1 MAKGKYKQR
10 KDNRDATQLA
20 QSLARVRAQLAEEQ
34 KRLEATQQRAELD
47 ARLRSELTAAI
58 AARDAVCAPQLH
70 RISADRDAIRA
81 ATRQLDAASRD
92 LRRHWHKIAD
102 WGWEE
107 FGPEAFYA
115 LLTGNRATLNDGVVA
130 TRLSTAK
137 IEAIQRARGIR
148 KDAPLGFTA
157 EQKMALAK
165 AMAHATGVVL
175 PDDVADVDGPA
186 WEAYMRTVEGD
197 AAAMIAFKSP
207 PPWLNIV
214 TEDDHPV
221 SRILGAHPRVG
232 AITVEPPTPMPTV
245 TELSTGSAALR
256 DATVAA
262 GAPTA
267 AEALITTLQ
276 HNVTSACRS
285 KISSLVAGSSAYPAP
300 ADAAALQA
308 WYAVSAM
315 GAWGRNRTV
324 AHGRIAVAAAA
335 AVPFWLPPGHT
346 IAYLDSE
353 PLSGEDIEDMRIPFA
368 QVLVTFAEPARLPSI
383 DSGVLHDDPR
393 MRWIDHLAGSNTGL
407 PDSRDMMIA
416 STDNFQS
423 PIPTLWDAIAARGA
437 HVEAVLLLADAH
449 GRLDDLFGW
458 CVAVPSDTAG
468 ASLGRWVI
476 PASRNTTSYANLIA
490 NAAAVAA
497 WADWHRPGHTRL
509 PDEQEAIAE
518 PGNGRAQKR
527 PADTVH
533 VLNVTATTPNDEQ
546 RSAKGEPTGRTT
558 APHRRRGHWRRQ
570 HFGPGRAQTRRVR
583 IAPVMVNAGRLG
595 ADRPQI
601 YRLPTPTVSELANA
615 THAPR
620 PATNIEA
627 GQGEQR

>member
-34 KRLEATQQRAELD
+34 KGLEATQQRAELD

-81 ATRQLDAASRD
+81 ATRQLDAANRD

-186 WEAYMRTVEGD
+186 WDAYMRTVEGD

>member
-10 KDNRDATQLA
+10 KDNRDATELA
-20 QSLARVRAQLAEEQ
+20 ENLQRVRAQLADEQ
-34 KRLEATQQRAELD
+34 KRLEAAQQRAELD
-47 ARLRSELTAAI
+47 TRLRTELTAAI
-58 AARDAVCAPQLH
+58 AARDAVCEPQLQ
-70 RISADRDAIRA
+70 RIAADRDVIRS
-81 ATRQLDAASRD
+81 ATRQLDAANRD
-92 LRRHWHKIAD
+92 LRRHWQRIAD

-107 FGPEAFYA
+107 FGPETFYA
-115 LLTGNRATLNDGVVA
+115 ILTGNRAQLNDGVVS
-130 TRLSTAK
+130 TRLGTAK
-137 IEAIQRARGIR
+137 IEAIQRARGLR
-148 KDAPLGFTA
+148 KDAPLGFTR
-157 EQKMALAK
+157 EQKAALA
-165 AMAHATGVVL
+165 AATAHATGVAL
-175 PDDVADVDGPA
+175 PDDVTDNDGPA
-186 WEAYMRTVEGD
+186 WEAYVRAVEAD

-207 PPWLNIV
+207 PPWLDI
-214 TEDDHPV
+214 TTQEDHPV
-221 SRILGAHPRVG
+221 SRMLGAHPRVG
-232 AITVEPPTPMPTV
+232 AITVEAPTPMPT
-245 TELSTGSAALR
+245 TAELSTGSEALR

-262 GAPTA
+262 GARTA
-267 AEALITTLQ
+267 AAALITALQ
-276 HNVTSACRS
+276 HNATSACRS
-285 KISSLVAGSSAYPAP
+285 KIGSMVTASSPYPAP

-368 QVLVTFAEPARLPSI
+368 QVLVTFAEPARLPAI
-383 DSGVLHDDPR
+383 DSDVLHDDPR

-407 PDSRDMMIA
+407 PDSRDMMIG

-423 PIPTLWDAIAARGA
+423 PIPTLWDAIASRGA

-458 CVAVPSDTAG
+458 CVAIPSDTAG

-476 PASRNTTSYANLIA
+476 PASRSTTNYANLIA

-509 PDEQEAIAE
+509 PDEQEATAQ
-518 PGNGRAQKR
+518 PGNGRAQKT

-533 VLNVTATTPNDEQ
+533 VLNVTATTQNDEQ

-595 ADRPQI
+595 AERPQI

-620 PATNIEA
+620 CATNYEA